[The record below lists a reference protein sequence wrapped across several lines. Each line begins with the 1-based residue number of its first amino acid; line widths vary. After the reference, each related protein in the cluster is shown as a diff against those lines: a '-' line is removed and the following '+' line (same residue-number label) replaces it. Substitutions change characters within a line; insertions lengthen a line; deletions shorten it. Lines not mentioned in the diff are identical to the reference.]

1 MRLHH
6 RIALAVLLLALSGC
20 AETPKPQE
28 RVAASPYG
36 VGGRV
41 YVLPD
46 SQVLQTW
53 PKLPQ
58 KQIVAPVMMP
68 YARVA
73 VQMPVATLV
82 PGLSADGNIQIDILE
97 QKRQPR
103 DAVLATVF
111 ADWRGREGEP
121 NGSRYQYDPKS
132 KLQANGG
139 RRAYVKG
146 VEGALTTLT
155 ATSADPKAPVFF
167 LQPKNGGF
175 DPVIECRRDVPP
187 SHDVGEYCLLERRT
201 QGQSGGLNYRIL
213 FPRSLLSDWA
223 KLDAGAAAY
232 LESAAMKGFGWTF

>member
-1 MRLHH
+1 MRLRH
-6 RIALAVLLLALSGC
+6 RIAFVALLLALGGC

-28 RVAASPYG
+28 RIATSPYG

-58 KQIVAPVMMP
+58 KQIIAPVMMP

-73 VQMPVATLV
+73 VQMPVSTLV

-97 QKRQPR
+97 KKRQSR
-103 DAVLATVF
+103 DAALAAVF
-111 ADWRGREGEP
+111 TDWRGREGEP
-121 NGSRYQYDPKS
+121 NGSHYHYDPKS

-139 RRAYVKG
+139 RRIYVKG

-155 ATSADPKAPVFF
+155 ATDPKAPVFF

-201 QGQSGGLNYRIL
+201 QGQSGGPNYRIL

-223 KLDAGAAAY
+223 KLDAATAAY
-232 LESAAMKGFGWTF
+232 LESAAIRGSGWIF